1 MGINTVAVIYNDFTH
16 ELAKDGRYGSRIA
29 DAIRA
34 MPSDDPSERSFGA
47 GMVISQAHA
56 DHEQVTI
63 VGRNSGVAAEDAKDL
78 GWAALQQMAECL
90 ERHGYKV
97 TKPRKAA
104 KPETV
109 HPRSVY
115 AAHHEWKLRHG
126 QDFPLNAATVVGIIA
141 DAQRAGLT
149 GEKRRKAIQD
159 GMKAAVSE
167 IHAPTVRQDAPAE

>member
-1 MGINTVAVIYNDFTH
+1 MGFNTVAVIYNDFTH

-29 DAIRA
+29 NAIRA

-97 TKPRKAA
+97 TKPKKVAT
-104 KPETV
+104 PEAI
-109 HPRSVY
+109 HPRSVH
-115 AAHHEWKLRHG
+115 AAYHEWKLRNG
-126 QDFPLNAATVVGIIA
+126 RDFPLNAAVVIAAIA
-141 DAQRAGLT
+141 DAQRAHPPGQ
-149 GEKRRKAIQD
+149 RRREAIQA
-159 GMKAAVSE
+159 GMKAASGIE
-167 IHAPTVRQDAPAE
+167 APSGRQDAPAA